1 MSEQTTSLISR
12 VFFLGAV
19 VLLALSILEG
29 AAHVMGYTILRRT
42 FEPGRLL
49 EYAVILLVFV
59 VAMLLRQIRDGV
71 RST

>member
-19 VLLALSILEG
+19 VLLALSVLEG
-29 AAHVMGYTILRRT
+29 GARVMGYTILRRT